1 MKGVR
6 FRKVQLPYLE
16 LTEKMRMLA
25 LVLIAV
31 IAALHFYIAWFE
43 IFSWTTRGPKVFTV
57 FPKELFEQTTQM
69 AANQGIYNAFLA
81 VGLVWALLIK
91 DRKWQVNVATCF
103 LLFVA
108 AAGLFGAITVTSKTF
123 LIQTVPALVAVSYTH
138 LTLPTKA

>member
-1 MKGVR
+1 
-6 FRKVQLPYLE
+6 
-16 LTEKMRMLA
+16 MRMFA

-69 AANQGIYNAFLA
+69 AANQRIYNAFLA

-123 LIQTVPALVAVSYTH
+123 LIQTAPALVALVYLFYSDRS
-138 LTLPTKA
+138 ASRE

>member
-1 MKGVR
+1 
-6 FRKVQLPYLE
+6 
-16 LTEKMRMLA
+16 MRIFA
-25 LVLIAV
+25 LVFIAV

-43 IFSWTTRGPKVFTV
+43 IFSWTSRGPKIFTE
-57 FPKELFEQTTQM
+57 FPKELFEQTIQM

-123 LIQTVPALVAVSYTH
+123 LIQTVPALVALAFLYYSQRS
-138 LTLPTKA
+138 ASRE